1 MCAPIIVFAYNRPD
15 HLRKTLEALSKNDLA
30 DQSELTVFCDGPKV
44 GASDEQLSSIQEVRR
59 IAYEKQWCRSVTVIE
74 SDCNKG
80 LADSIIAG
88 VTSVIDKYGRVI
100 VLEDDIVTSRGFLKY
115 MNDAL
120 DMYESD
126 EQVMHVSGYMYPHKG
141 KLPDTFFCAL
151 PLCWGWA
158 TWKRAWKF
166 FEDDAQKWIDYYD
179 NNGLWDQFNV
189 FGGDI
194 LQKQLKDNAT
204 GVIRTWFVKWHS
216 SVLFHDGLA
225 LFPGVSLVDNIGMDG
240 TGVHCSSSG
249 SFSNG
254 ILAEYVQV
262 RRIPLKEDRKCRN
275 AIRHFYQGYWYSKRN
290 RRKLINA
297 IKSLFITR

>member
-1 MCAPIIVFAYNRPD
+1 MLAPIIVFAYNRPD
-15 HLRKTLEALSKNDLA
+15 HLRNTLEALSKNDLA
-30 DQSELTVFCDGPKV
+30 NQSELTVFCDGPKE
-44 GASDEQLSSIQEVRR
+44 GASDTQLTAIQEVRR
-59 IAYEKQWCRSVTVIE
+59 VAHEKQWCKNVTVIE
-74 SDCNKG
+74 SECNKG
-80 LADSIIAG
+80 LANSIIAG
-88 VTSVIDKYGRVI
+88 VTSVVEENGRVI

-126 EQVMHVSGYMYPHKG
+126 ERVMHVSGYMYPHKG
-141 KLPDTFFCAL
+141 NLPETFFCAL

-158 TWKRAWKF
+158 TWKRAWSF
-166 FEDDAQKWIDYYD
+166 FEDDAQKWIDYYEK
-179 NNGLWDQFNV
+179 NGLWGRFNV

-194 LQKQLKDNAT
+194 LQKQLIDNAK

-262 RRIPLKEDRKCRN
+262 RRIPLKEDRKGRN

-297 IKSLFITR
+297 IKSLFFPR

>member
-1 MCAPIIVFAYNRPD
+1 MLSPIIVFAYNRPN
-15 HLRKTLEALSKNDLA
+15 HLRNTLEALSKNDFA
-30 DQSELTVFCDGPKV
+30 DQSVLTVFCDGPKK
-44 GASDEQLSSIQEVRR
+44 GASDEQLSAIKEVRR
-59 IAYEKQWCRSVTVIE
+59 VAHEKQWCKSVTVIE
-74 SDCNKG
+74 SERNKG
-80 LADSIIAG
+80 LADSIITG
-88 VTSVIDKYGRVI
+88 VTNVVEEHGRVI
-100 VLEDDIVTSRGFLKY
+100 VLEDDIITSRGFLKY

-126 EQVMHVSGYMYPHKG
+126 ERVMHVSGYMYPHKG
-141 KLPDTFFCAL
+141 KLSDTFFCAL

-166 FEDDAQKWIDYYD
+166 FEDDAQKWVDYYEK
-179 NNGLWDQFNV
+179 NGLWSQFNV

-194 LQKQLKDNAT
+194 LQKQLKDNAK

-216 SVLFHDGLA
+216 SVLSHNGLA

-240 TGVHCSSSG
+240 TGEHCSQSG

-254 ILAEYVQV
+254 DLAEYIQV
-262 RRIPLKEDRKCRN
+262 KRIPLKEDRKGRD
-275 AIRHFYQGYWYSKRN
+275 AIRLFYQGHWYSKRN

-297 IKSLFITR
+297 IRGLFISK

>member
-1 MCAPIIVFAYNRPD
+1 MRAPIIVFAYNRPD
-15 HLRKTLEALSKNDLA
+15 HLRNTLEALSKNDLA
-30 DQSELTVFCDGPKV
+30 DQSELTIFCDGPKE
-44 GASDEQLSSIQEVRR
+44 GASEVQLSAIQEVRHV
-59 IAYEKQWCRSVTVIE
+59 AHEKQWCKNVTVIE
-74 SDCNKG
+74 SEQNKG
-80 LADSIIAG
+80 LANSIIAG
-88 VTSVIDKYGRVI
+88 VTSVVEEFGRVI

-120 DMYESD
+120 DLYESD
-126 EQVMHVSGYMYPHKG
+126 ERVMHVSGYMYPHKG

-158 TWKRAWKF
+158 TWKRAWRF
-166 FEDDAQKWIDYYD
+166 FEDDARKWSDYYEK
-179 NNGLWDQFNV
+179 NGLWDRFNV
-189 FGGDI
+189 FGGNI
-194 LQKQLKDNAT
+194 LQKQLEDNVR

-240 TGVHCSSSG
+240 TGEHCSTSG

-254 ILAEYVQV
+254 ILADHVQV
-262 RRIPLKEDRKCRN
+262 RRIPLKEDRKGRN

-290 RRKLINA
+290 RRKLLNA
-297 IKSLFITR
+297 IKSLFISR

>member
-1 MCAPIIVFAYNRPD
+1 MLAPIIVFAYNRPD
-15 HLRKTLEALSKNDLA
+15 HLRNTLESLSKNDLA
-30 DQSELTVFCDGPKV
+30 DQSELTVFCDGPKE
-44 GASDEQLSSIQEVRR
+44 GAPDAQQAAIQEVRR
-59 IAYEKQWCRSVTVIE
+59 VAHEKQWCKNVTVIE
-74 SDCNKG
+74 SECNNG
-80 LADSIIAG
+80 LANSIIAG
-88 VTSVIDKYGRVI
+88 VTSVVEQFGRVI

-126 EQVMHVSGYMYPHKG
+126 ERVMHVSGYMYPHKG
-141 KLPDTFFCAL
+141 NLPETFFCAL

-158 TWKRAWKF
+158 TWKRAWSF
-166 FEDDAQKWIDYYD
+166 FEDDAQKWIDYYEK
-179 NNGLWDQFNV
+179 NGLWDRFNV

-194 LQKQLKDNAT
+194 LQKQLIDNAK

-254 ILAEYVQV
+254 ILADYVQV
-262 RRIPLKEDRKCRN
+262 RRISIKEDRKGRN

-290 RRKLINA
+290 RRRLLNA
-297 IKSLFITR
+297 IKSLFISR